1 MKTCVK
7 SQSLAKRYS
16 AAMEEYQLSR
26 MIKLLSRHSKK
37 ATKSACGETSW
48 NPNGLPAAGIE
59 HPYVFLVL
67 PPETLENFPVI
78 TKPGGLGAC
87 DCLNRKANQRVYM
100 LHVCSIHLA
109 TSGQTCPTT
118 MSVEKEKLPC
128 LNQAPHVSSSAQ
140 SSHAGMPP
148 LHKLVNFVFALASG
162 PVTQT

>member
-1 MKTCVK
+1 VKTCVK

-26 MIKLLSRHSKK
+26 ILSFCQSTAKK
-37 ATKSACGETSW
+37 RQNQHVVKPPW
-48 NPNGLPAAGIE
+48 NPNWLPAAGIE
-59 HPYVFLVL
+59 HPNVFLVL

-78 TKPGGLGAC
+78 TKPGGLEAC

-148 LHKLVNFVFALASG
+148 CTNL
-162 PVTQT
+162 

>member
-26 MIKLLSRHSKK
+26 MLSFCQSTTKK
-37 ATKSACGETSW
+37 RQNQHVVKPPW
-48 NPNGLPAAGIE
+48 NPNWLPAAGIE

-100 LHVCSIHLA
+100 SHVCSIHLA

-140 SSHAGMPP
+140 SPHAGMPP
-148 LHKLVNFVFALASG
+148 CTNL
-162 PVTQT
+162 